1 MKKIYLISVL
11 LLSMVLAGCENSS
24 EYRDFL
30 DTQVQIENS
39 DVVFTAA
46 GGTGTIE
53 VATEGFTSTC
63 DQSWCTITTNGKI
76 ITVNAIPNVSISG
89 RTARVTVKSGDKVNY
104 VSVSQYGLILTVD
117 RNVAI
122 DGKGEILRIP
132 YESLVALTVQSSE
145 SWLIASIDGDE
156 IVLTAEPNTSMSQ
169 TRTATVSILDGLT
182 TITVTQGTN
191 YLTMDT
197 YSATFDGRG
206 GTVKIGYD
214 DSNSITV
221 LSNAAWLT
229 ATVVGDSI
237 VLTAVATPN
246 LTTSRSTTVTVYVLD
261 GQTTINVTQE
271 KYLTYEAYL
280 GTYTMSYSI
289 SYSNPTPTR
298 TLPVTLEIDPANPTT
313 RYIVKGILADSYTD
327 GELYMVYSPTTSN
340 VSWLI
345 QLIYASTTDFW
356 CLGWS
361 ITNTTQRNTT
371 FGMVSTGTD
380 ISGNLKFS
388 MVDNG
393 LWATGAAGF
402 IFRTYTAG
410 TTSNSVNIPGKD
422 GQHLIAYPSFE
433 KQ

>member
-53 VATEGFTSTC
+53 IATEGFTSTC

-76 ITVNAIPNVSISG
+76 ITVNATPNVSISG

-122 DGKGEILRIP
+122 DGKGETLRIP

-145 SWLIASIDGDE
+145 SWLTASIDGDE

-261 GQTTINVTQE
+261 GTTTINVTQE

-280 GTYTMSYSI
+280 GVYTMHYSI
-289 SYSNPTPTR
+289 SYSSTTPTR
-298 TLPVTLEIDPANPTT
+298 SLTVTLERDPDNPTT
-313 RYIVKGILADSYTD
+313 RYLVKGILTD
-327 GELYMVYSPTTSN
+327 GTEGELRMVYSPTTSM
-340 VSWLI
+340 VSWI
-345 QLIYASTTDFW
+345 GQIIHTDTHDLRW
-356 CLGWS
+356 LCWS
-361 ITNTTQRNTT
+361 ITNATNTNVNNY
-371 FGMVSTGTD
+371 GMVSTNID
-380 ISGNLKFS
+380 ITGNLKFS

-393 LWATGAAGF
+393 NWPTVAAGF
-402 IFRTYTAG
+402 ILRRFVAG
-410 TTSNSVNIPGKD
+410 ATSSGVNVPSKD
-422 GQHLIAYPSFE
+422 GQHLFAYPSFE